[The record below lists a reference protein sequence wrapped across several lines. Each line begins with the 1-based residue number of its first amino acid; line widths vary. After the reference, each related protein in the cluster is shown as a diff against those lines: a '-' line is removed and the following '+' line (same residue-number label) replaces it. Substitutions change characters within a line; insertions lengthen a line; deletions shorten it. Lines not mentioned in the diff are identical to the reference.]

1 MSTPRRHRLATAVH
15 ACLLFAVPALASAQ
29 QDSATSAATA
39 QEEART
45 LDTVQVTGTR
55 IKRAAVE
62 GKLPVQTLSRE
73 DIERTGLTSIGEIVQ
88 ELTGSGSALNTKFNS
103 SGNFGFSPNGD
114 GVGAGSAQVDLRN
127 LGPKRVLVLVDGM
140 RWVNESSA
148 SGVSAAVD
156 LNTIPLALVER
167 IEVLED
173 GASSLYGSDAIA
185 GVVNIITRR
194 NFEGG
199 QVTLNYGQ
207 YSEGDGEITGADFAW
222 GMNTER
228 SNLFLSLSYTK
239 QDEVSSADREIA
251 AIPLQG
257 GSSRVPG
264 GRFAFVDPRN
274 GGTYDLTTDPTLGD
288 PTYTPGLPD
297 CTAAG
302 LDRPD
307 GFRCWSFGRD
317 AFNFAPFNLV
327 VTPSE
332 RAGLF
337 GQYRFNFS
345 ESTSF
350 YVKGLFNRR
359 ESTNQAAPEP
369 IDLGPG
375 AGSVFTS
382 NLIIPANQPFN
393 PFGITLRTDDPA
405 TPANEGNIITIRRRP
420 SEGGPRIFD
429 QQVDT
434 QYFAAGVE
442 GMFAPGEREFF
453 WDVNAAYS
461 KNEAEQE
468 NRGSYNARNI
478 AIALGDPAVCAAT
491 PGCTPLDIFGF
502 NTITPA
508 MLAYISPLFRDRSEQ
523 ELTQVTANLSGDLFA
538 LPAGDLEF
546 ATGYEYRK
554 YEGSYQPDPQTVAGE
569 YNGVPSLPTA
579 GEYDVNE
586 VYLELNV
593 PIFAFEGN
601 NRLDLS
607 LAGRYSDYSTFGG
620 EFTPKYGLR
629 WQLTDDLLL
638 RASFAEGFRA
648 PSIGELFGAQSRFD
662 ALLVDPC
669 LVPPTAPP
677 GATAPVACPG
687 VPVGARQNDP
697 QIPVLTGGNPALEPE
712 RSNSFSAGFVF
723 SPSVA
728 AGTSWSDRLDLEVT
742 FYRHDI
748 EGAIQAID
756 AQTQLDL
763 CATTQDPQYC
773 DGINRLPSG
782 EIDTFANFLI
792 NLGSI
797 KTDGWDADVFWTL
810 PESNLGR
817 FKVSWQNTFVTRY
830 EARGAAGVRQPL
842 EPGVVVNDTAIPEWT
857 SNATLDWKR
866 DAWNA
871 AWTIC
876 HLSEMEETCLAA
888 DPALYCSS
896 PTTNTLDATT
906 YHDVQ
911 VGYKFDWLRGLQLTA
926 GVNNLF
932 EEDPPVCT
940 SCSLNGYEAS
950 TYDIP
955 GGRFLYVRADL
966 RF

>member
-1 MSTPRRHRLATAVH
+1 MNSRRRTLASAIRLAVLLTLPATAV
-15 ACLLFAVPALASAQ
+15 
-29 QDSATSAATA
+29 A
-39 QEEART
+39 QEATT
-45 LDTVQVTGTR
+45 LDTLTVTGSR
-55 IKRAAVE
+55 IKRAEME
-62 GKLPVQTLSRE
+62 GRVPVQTLSRE
-73 DIERTGLTSIGEIVQ
+73 EIERTGLTSIGDILQ

-194 NFEGG
+194 NFDGG

-207 YSEGDGEITGADFAW
+207 FDKGDGEVTGADVAW
-222 GMNTER
+222 GFDNER
-228 SNLFLSLSYTK
+228 SNLFLSLSYTEQK
-239 QDEVSSADREIA
+239 EVSSADRSISS
-251 AIPLQG
+251 IPIQG
-257 GSSRVPG
+257 GSSRILG
-264 GRFAFVDPRN
+264 GRYAFTDPN
-274 GGTYDLTTDPTLGD
+274 GNSYDLSVKPGQTNPV
-288 PTYTPGLPD
+288 YTPGQPA
-297 CTAAG
+297 CG
-302 LDRPD
+302 PGVVRSD
-307 GFRCWSFGRD
+307 GFQCFDFNRD
-317 AFNFAPFNLV
+317 AFNYAPFNLLM
-327 VTPSE
+327 TPSK
-332 RAGLF
+332 RMGAF
-337 GQYRFNFS
+337 AQYRFSISEQLNF
-345 ESTSF
+345 
-350 YVKGLFNRR
+350 YAKALYNRR

-375 AGSVFTS
+375 AGTS
-382 NLIIPANQPFN
+382 YTADLVIPANHPFN
-393 PFGITLRTDDPA
+393 PFGFALIGSGP
-405 TPANEGNIITIRRRP
+405 NGNIGTIRRRP
-420 SEGGPRIFD
+420 LEGGPRIFE

-434 QYFAAGVE
+434 QYVAAGLE
-442 GMFAPGEREFF
+442 GSFGGERTFF
-453 WDVNAAYS
+453 WDVNAAFS
-461 KNEAEQE
+461 KNEADQT

-478 AIALGDPAVCAAT
+478 ALALGDPAVCAAT
-491 PGCTPLDIFGF
+491 SGCTPLDIFGF
-502 NTITPA
+502 DTITPA

-523 ELTQVTANLSGDLFA
+523 KLTQVTANLSGALFEA
-538 LPAGDLEF
+538 WAGDIEF

-554 YEGSYQPDPQTVAGE
+554 YEGSYNPDPQTVAGE
-569 YNGVPSLPTA
+569 YNGVPSLPTS

-586 VYLELNV
+586 AYLELNV
-593 PIFAFEGN
+593 PLYAQQDGPGKF
-601 NRLDLS
+601 DLS

-629 WQLTDDLLL
+629 WQVAEDLLL
-638 RASFAEGFRA
+638 RATYAEGFRA
-648 PSIGELFGAQSRFD
+648 PSIGELYGSQSRFD

-669 LVPPTAPP
+669 LVPPSAPA
-677 GATAPVACPG
+677 GSLAPVSCPG
-687 VPVGARQNDP
+687 VPAGARQNDP
-697 QIPVLTGGNPALEPE
+697 QIPVLTGGNPALQPE
-712 RSNSFSAGFVF
+712 TARSFSAGLVF
-723 SPSVA
+723 SPSFAENA
-728 AGTSWSDRLDLEVT
+728 AWSDKFDIELT
-742 FYRHDI
+742 YYRHNL

-773 DGINRLPSG
+773 TGINRLASG

-817 FKVSWQNTFVTRY
+817 FKLSWQNTFVTRY
-830 EARGAAGVRQPL
+830 EARGAGGQAQPQG
-842 EPGVVVNDTAIPEWT
+842 PGIVVNDTAIPEWT
-857 SNATLDWKR
+857 STATLDWTLGN
-866 DAWNA
+866 WNA
-871 AWTIC
+871 AWSVR
-876 HLSEMEETCLAA
+876 HLSEMEEACLAA
-888 DPALYCSS
+888 DPAAFCSTA
-896 PTTNTLDATT
+896 TTNTLAATT
-906 YHDVQ
+906 YHDLQ
-911 VGYKFDWLRGLQLTA
+911 LGYEFEWFKGLQLTG

-932 EEDPPVCT
+932 DEDPPVCT

-955 GGRFLYVRADL
+955 GGRFFYVRANL

>member
-1 MSTPRRHRLATAVH
+1 MKPRRHT
-15 ACLLFAVPALASAQ
+15 LASALQ
-29 QDSATSAATA
+29 LALLSAFPVIAAA
-39 QEEART
+39 QEATT
-45 LDTVQVTGTR
+45 LDTVTVTGSR
-55 IKRAAVE
+55 IKRAEME
-62 GKLPVQTLSRE
+62 GRVPVQTLTRE
-73 DIERTGLTSIGEIVQ
+73 EIERTGLTSIGDILQ

-194 NFEGG
+194 NFDGG

-207 YSEGDGEITGADFAW
+207 YDKGDGEITGADVAW
-222 GMNTER
+222 GFDTDR
-228 SNLFLSLSYTK
+228 SNLFLSLSYTEQK
-239 QDEVSSADREIA
+239 EVRSADRYISSVP
-251 AIPLQG
+251 IQG
-257 GSSRVPG
+257 GSSRILG
-264 GRFAFVDPRN
+264 GRFAFTDPDGN
-274 GGTYDLTTDPTLGD
+274 EYDLSVKPGLSN
-288 PTYTPGLPD
+288 PVYTPGLPD
-297 CTAAG
+297 CDSGIART
-302 LDRPD
+302 D
-307 GFRCWSFGRD
+307 GFQCFDFGRD
-317 AFNFAPFNLV
+317 AFNYAPFNLL
-327 VTPSE
+327 VTPSK
-332 RAGLF
+332 RMGAF
-337 GQYRFNFS
+337 AQYRFAITEQLNF
-345 ESTSF
+345 
-350 YVKGLFNRR
+350 YAKALYNRR

-375 AGSVFTS
+375 AGTAYTADLV
-382 NLIIPANQPFN
+382 IPANHPFN
-393 PFGITLRTDDPA
+393 PFGFDLVGGPD
-405 TPANEGNIITIRRRP
+405 GNIGTIRRRP
-420 SEGGPRIFD
+420 NEGGPRIFE
-429 QQVDT
+429 QKVDT
-434 QYFAAGVE
+434 QYVAAGLE
-442 GMFAPGEREFF
+442 GSFGGERQFF
-453 WDVNAAYS
+453 WDVNAAFS
-461 KNEAEQE
+461 KNEADQT

-478 AIALGDPAVCAAT
+478 AIALGDPAVCATT

-502 NTITPA
+502 DTITPA

-523 ELTQVTANLSGDLFA
+523 KLTQVTANLSGALFPA
-538 LPAGDLEF
+538 WAGDIEF
-546 ATGYEYRK
+546 AAGYEYRK
-554 YEGSYQPDPQTVAGE
+554 YEGSYNPDPQTVAGE
-569 YNGVPSLPTA
+569 YNGVPSLPTS

-586 VYLELNV
+586 AYVELNV
-593 PIFAFEGN
+593 PLYAQRDGAGK
-601 NRLDLS
+601 LDLS

-629 WQLTDDLLL
+629 WQVAEDLLL
-638 RASFAEGFRA
+638 RATYAEGFRA
-648 PSIGELFGAQSRFD
+648 PSIGELYGSQSRFD

-669 LVPPTAPP
+669 LVPPSAPP
-677 GATAPVACPG
+677 GSVAPIACPG
-687 VPVGARQNDP
+687 VPAGARQNDP
-697 QIPVLTGGNPALEPE
+697 QIPVLTGGNPGLQPE
-712 RSNSFSAGFVF
+712 TARSFSAGLVF
-723 SPSVA
+723 SPSFAEGA
-728 AGTSWSDRLDLEVT
+728 AWSDKLDLEVT
-742 FYRHDI
+742 YYRHNI

-773 DGINRLPSG
+773 TGIDRLASG

-810 PESNLGR
+810 PESAAGR
-817 FKVSWQNTFVTRY
+817 FKLSWQNTFVTRY
-830 EARGAAGVRQPL
+830 EARGAGGQLQPQG
-842 EPGVVVNDTAIPEWT
+842 PGIVVNDSAIPEWT
-857 SNATLDWKR
+857 STATLDWKR
-866 DAWNA
+866 GNWNA
-871 AWTIC
+871 AWSVR
-876 HLSEMEETCLAA
+876 HLSEMEEACLAA
-888 DPALYCSS
+888 DPDVFCDTATS
-896 PTTNTLDATT
+896 NTLAATT

-911 VGYKFDWLRGLQLTA
+911 LGYEFAWFKGLQLTG

-932 EEDPPVCT
+932 DEDPPVCT

-955 GGRFLYVRADL
+955 GGRFFYLRASL

>member
-1 MSTPRRHRLATAVH
+1 MSKPRHSRLALAVQ
-15 ACLLFAVPALASAQ
+15 ASLLIAAVPFYASAQ
-29 QDSATSAATA
+29 DAESA
-39 QEEART
+39 QPEART

-148 SGVSAAVD
+148 SGVAAAVD

-194 NFEGG
+194 NFDGG

-222 GMNTER
+222 GMNTDR

-239 QDEVSSADREIA
+239 QDEVSSADRGIA

-264 GRFAFVDPRN
+264 GRFAFTDPRN
-274 GGTYDLTTDPTLGD
+274 GGVYDLTTDPTLNN
-288 PTYTPGLPD
+288 PTYTPGLPN
-297 CTAAG
+297 CTTGAE
-302 LDRPD
+302 RPD

-337 GQYRFNFS
+337 GQYRFNIN
-345 ESTSF
+345 EGTSF

-375 AGSVFTS
+375 AGSTFTA
-382 NLIIPANQPFN
+382 NVVIPANQPFN
-393 PFGITLRTDDPA
+393 PFGFQLD
-405 TPANEGNIITIRRRP
+405 NSNIITIRRRP

-434 QYFAAGVE
+434 QYIAAGIE

-453 WDVNAAYS
+453 WDVNAAFS

-491 PGCTPLDIFGF
+491 AGCTPLDIFGF

-523 ELTQVTANLSGDLFA
+523 KLSQVTANLSGDLFA
-538 LPAGDLEF
+538 LPAGDVEF

-554 YEGSYQPDPQTVAGE
+554 YEGSYDPDPQTVAGE

-586 VYLELNV
+586 VYVEFNV

-601 NRLDLS
+601 NKLDLS

-620 EFTPKYGLR
+620 TFTPKYGLR

-638 RASFAEGFRA
+638 RASYAEGFRA

-669 LVPPTAPP
+669 LVPPGAPA
-677 GATAPVACPG
+677 GSTAPVACPG

-697 QIPVLTGGNPALEPE
+697 QIPVLTGGNPDLQPE
-712 RSNSFSAGFVF
+712 ESNSFSAGFVF
-723 SPSVA
+723 SPSLA
-728 AGTSWSDRLDLEVT
+728 AGTSWSDRLDFEVT
-742 FYRHDI
+742 YYRHDLQ
-748 EGAIQAID
+748 GAIQAID

-773 DGINRLPSG
+773 TGITRLASG
-782 EIDTFANFLI
+782 EIDTFSNFLI

-810 PESNLGR
+810 PETAAGR
-817 FKVSWQNTFVTRY
+817 FKLSWQNTFVTRY
-830 EARGAAGVRQPL
+830 EARGAAGVLQPQ
-842 EPGVVVNDTAIPEWT
+842 EPGLVVNDTAIPEWT

-866 DAWNA
+866 NGWNA
-871 AWTIC
+871 SWTIR

-888 DPALYCSS
+888 DPDLYCSS
-896 PTTNTLDATT
+896 PTINTLEATT
-906 YHDVQ
+906 YNDLQ
-911 VGYKFDWLRGLQLTA
+911 VGYKFDWLKGLQLTA
-926 GVNNLF
+926 GVNNVF
-932 EEDPPVCT
+932 DEDPPVCT

-955 GGRFLYVRADL
+955 GGRFLYLRADL

>member
-1 MSTPRRHRLATAVH
+1 MKLKLRKSRM
-15 ACLLFAVPALASAQ
+15 ALAIHCSLLLALPSIALG
-29 QDSATSAATA
+29 QDTPPDPT
-39 QEEART
+39 T
-45 LDTVQVTGTR
+45 LDAVTVTGSR
-55 IKRAAVE
+55 IKRSEIE
-62 GKLPVQTLSRE
+62 GRVPVQTLSRE
-73 DIERTGLTSIGEIVQ
+73 DIDRTGMTSIGEILQ

-207 YSEGDGEITGADFAW
+207 YDKGDGQISGADIAW
-222 GMNTER
+222 GTTTDR

-239 QDEVSSADREIA
+239 QDEVRSSDRRIS
-251 AIPLQG
+251 AIPIQG
-257 GSSRVPG
+257 GSSRIPG
-264 GRFAFVDPRN
+264 GRFAFTDPN
-274 GGTYDLTTDPTLGD
+274 GNEYDLTTNAGLTN
-288 PTYTPGLPD
+288 PTYTPNLPD
-297 CTAAG
+297 CESGTP
-302 LDRPD
+302 RTD
-307 GFRCWSFGRD
+307 GFHCFDFAND
-317 AFNFAPFNLV
+317 AYNYAPFNLLI
-327 VTPSE
+327 TPSE
-332 RAGLF
+332 RMGVY
-337 GQYRFNFS
+337 GQYRFQFT
-345 ESTSF
+345 EQTEF
-350 YVKGLFNRR
+350 YVKALFNRR

-375 AGSVFTS
+375 AGTAYTANVF
-382 NLIIPANQPFN
+382 IPANHPYN
-393 PFGITLRTDDPA
+393 PFGFDLVGG
-405 TPANEGNIITIRRRP
+405 EGGNIGTIRRRP
-420 SEGGPRIFD
+420 SEGGPRIFE

-434 QYFAAGVE
+434 QYFAAGLE
-442 GMFAPGEREFF
+442 GSFGGERQFY

-461 KNEAEQE
+461 KNEADQT

-478 AIALGDPAVCAAT
+478 SIALGDPAVCAAT

-502 NTITPA
+502 NTMTPE

-523 ELTQVTANLSGDLFA
+523 ELSQFTANLSGSLF
-538 LPAGDLEF
+538 PTWAGDVEF

-554 YEGSYQPDPQTVAGE
+554 YEGSYNPDPQTVAGE
-569 YNGVPSLPTA
+569 YNGVPSGPTS
-579 GEYDVNE
+579 GSYDVNE
-586 VYLELNV
+586 VYVELNV
-593 PIFAFEGN
+593 PLFAQEGGSGK
-601 NRLDLS
+601 LDLS

-629 WQLTDDLLL
+629 WQVAEDLVL
-638 RASFAEGFRA
+638 RATYAEGFRA
-648 PSIGELFGAQSRFD
+648 PSIGELYGSQSRFD
-662 ALLVDPC
+662 ALLIDPC
-669 LVPPTAPP
+669 LVPPSAPP
-677 GATAPVACPG
+677 GSTAPIACPG
-687 VPVGARQNDP
+687 VPAGARQNDP
-697 QIPVLTGGNPALEPE
+697 QVPVLTGGNPELQPE
-712 RSNSFSAGFVF
+712 RVRSFSTGFVF
-723 SPSVA
+723 SPSFA
-728 AGTSWSDRLDLEVT
+728 ADTSWSDKLDFEVT
-742 FYRHDI
+742 FYRHDL
-748 EGAIQAID
+748 EGAIQAIG

-763 CATTQDPQYC
+763 CATTQSPQYC
-773 DGINRLPSG
+773 TGINRLASG
-782 EIDTFANFLI
+782 EIDTFENFLV

-810 PESNLGR
+810 PETNAGR
-817 FKVSWQNTFVTRY
+817 FKLSWQNTFVTRY
-830 EARGAAGVRQPL
+830 EARDASGQLQAQG
-842 EPGVVVNDTAIPEWT
+842 PGVVVNDSAIPEWT
-857 SNATLDWKR
+857 STATLDWKLGN
-866 DAWNA
+866 WNA
-871 AWTIC
+871 AWSIR
-876 HLSEMEETCLAA
+876 HLSEMEEACLAA
-888 DPALYCSS
+888 DPAEFCDT
-896 PTTNTLDATT
+896 PTSNTLAATT

-911 VGYKFDWLRGLQLTA
+911 LGYEFDWLKGLQLTA

-955 GGRFLYVRADL
+955 GGRFFYVRANL

>member
-1 MSTPRRHRLATAVH
+1 MMMKLRKSRM
-15 ACLLFAVPALASAQ
+15 ALAIHCSLLLALPAVALGQETQ
-29 QDSATSAATA
+29 QDPTTL
-39 QEEART
+39 EAVT
-45 LDTVQVTGTR
+45 VTGSR
-55 IKRAAVE
+55 IKRAELE
-62 GKLPVQTLSRE
+62 GRVPVQTLTRE
-73 DIERTGLTSIGEIVQ
+73 DIDRSGLTSIGEIVQ

-114 GVGAGSAQVDLRN
+114 GVGAGSAQVDLRH

-207 YSEGDGEITGADFAW
+207 YDQGDGQITGADFAW
-222 GMNTER
+222 GTSTDR

-239 QDEVSSADREIA
+239 QKEVSSADRRISS
-251 AIPLQG
+251 IPLQG

-264 GRFAFVDPRN
+264 GRFAFTDPN
-274 GGTYDLTTDPTLGD
+274 GIEYDLTTNAGLSN

-297 CTAAG
+297 CDSGTP
-302 LDRPD
+302 RTD
-307 GFRCWSFGRD
+307 GFHCFDFAND
-317 AFNFAPFNLV
+317 AFNFAPFNLL

-332 RAGLF
+332 RMGVF
-337 GQYRFNFS
+337 GQYRFQFTDQ
-345 ESTSF
+345 TSF
-350 YVKGLFNRR
+350 YVKALFNRR

-375 AGSVFTS
+375 AGTAYTANIF
-382 NLIIPANQPFN
+382 IPANHPFN
-393 PFGITLRTDDPA
+393 PFGFDLVGGED
-405 TPANEGNIITIRRRP
+405 GNISTIRRRP
-420 SEGGPRIFD
+420 SEGGPRIFE

-434 QYFAAGVE
+434 QYFAAGLE
-442 GMFAPGEREFF
+442 GSFGGERQFF
-453 WDVNAAYS
+453 WDVNGAYS
-461 KNEAEQE
+461 KNEADQT

-502 NTITPA
+502 NTMTPA
-508 MLAYISPLFRDRSEQ
+508 MLAYISPLFRDRSQQ
-523 ELTQVTANLSGDLFA
+523 ELTQFTANLSGSLF
-538 LPAGDLEF
+538 PTWAGDIEF

-554 YEGSYQPDPQTVAGE
+554 YEGSYSPDPQTVAGE
-569 YNGVPSLPTA
+569 YNGVPSLPTS
-579 GEYDVNE
+579 GSYDVNE
-586 VYLELNV
+586 VFVELNV
-593 PIFAFEGN
+593 PLFAQEGGSGK
-601 NRLDLS
+601 LDLS

-629 WQLTDDLLL
+629 WQVAEDLLL
-638 RASFAEGFRA
+638 RATYAEGFRA
-648 PSIGELFGAQSRFD
+648 PSIGELYGSQSRFD

-669 LVPPTAPP
+669 LVPPSAPP
-677 GATAPVACPG
+677 GTTAPIACPG

-697 QIPVLTGGNPALEPE
+697 QIPVLTGGNANLQPE
-712 RSNSFSAGFVF
+712 RARSFSAGMVF
-723 SPSVA
+723 SPSFA
-728 AGTSWSDRLDLEVT
+728 EGASWSDKLDFEVT
-742 FYRHDI
+742 FYRHDL

-763 CATTQDPQYC
+763 CATTQSPQYC
-773 DGINRLPSG
+773 TGINRLPSG
-782 EIDTFANFLI
+782 EIDTFANFLV

-810 PESNLGR
+810 PETNAGR
-817 FKVSWQNTFVTRY
+817 FKLSWQNTFVTRY
-830 EARGAAGVRQPL
+830 EARGAGGQLQPQG
-842 EPGVVVNDTAIPEWT
+842 PGIVVNDTAIPEWT
-857 SNATLDWKR
+857 SNATLDWKLGN
-866 DAWNA
+866 WNA
-871 AWTIC
+871 AWSIR
-876 HLSEMEETCLAA
+876 HISEMEEACLAA
-888 DPALYCSS
+888 DPAEFCDT
-896 PTTNTLDATT
+896 PTSNTLAATT

-911 VGYKFDWLRGLQLTA
+911 LGYDFEWLKGLQLTA

-932 EEDPPVCT
+932 DEDPPVCT

-955 GGRFLYVRADL
+955 GGRFFYVRANL

>member
-1 MSTPRRHRLATAVH
+1 MLKLRKSRM
-15 ACLLFAVPALASAQ
+15 ALAIHCSLLLALPAVALG
-29 QDSATSAATA
+29 QDTA
-39 QEEART
+39 PETDPTT
-45 LDTVQVTGTR
+45 LDAVTVTGSR
-55 IKRAAVE
+55 IKRAELE
-62 GKLPVQTLSRE
+62 GRVPVQTLTRE
-73 DIERTGLTSIGEIVQ
+73 DIDRSGMTSIGEILQ
-88 ELTGSGSALNTKFNS
+88 ELSGSGSALNTKFNS

-114 GVGAGSAQVDLRN
+114 GVGAGSAQVDLRH

-207 YSEGDGEITGADFAW
+207 YDKGDGQISGADFAW
-222 GMNTER
+222 GFNTDR

-239 QDEVSSADREIA
+239 QDEVRSSDRRIS
-251 AIPLQG
+251 AIPIQG

-264 GRFAFVDPRN
+264 GRFAFTDPN
-274 GGTYDLTTDPTLGD
+274 GNEYDLTTNAGLSNPA
-288 PTYTPGLPD
+288 YTPNLPD
-297 CTAAG
+297 CESGTP
-302 LDRPD
+302 RTD
-307 GFRCWSFGRD
+307 GFHCFDFAND
-317 AFNFAPFNLV
+317 AYNYAPFNLLI
-327 VTPSE
+327 TPSE
-332 RAGLF
+332 RKGVF
-337 GQYRFNFS
+337 GQYRFQFT
-345 ESTSF
+345 EQTEF
-350 YVKGLFNRR
+350 YVKALFNRR

-375 AGSVFTS
+375 AGTTHAANVF
-382 NLIIPANQPFN
+382 IPANHPFN
-393 PFGITLRTDDPA
+393 PFGFDLVGGE
-405 TPANEGNIITIRRRP
+405 NGNIGTIRRRP
-420 SEGGPRIFD
+420 SEGGPRIFE

-434 QYFAAGVE
+434 QYFAAGLE
-442 GMFAPGEREFF
+442 GSFGGERTFY

-461 KNEAEQE
+461 KNEADQT

-502 NTITPA
+502 NTMTPE
-508 MLAYISPLFRDRSEQ
+508 MLAYISPLFRDRSQQ
-523 ELTQVTANLSGDLFA
+523 ELSQFTANLSGSLF
-538 LPAGDLEF
+538 PTWAGDVEF

-554 YEGSYQPDPQTVAGE
+554 YEGSYNPDPQTVAGE
-569 YNGVPSLPTA
+569 YNGVPSLPTS
-579 GEYDVNE
+579 GSYDVNE
-586 VYLELNV
+586 VYVELNV
-593 PIFAFEGN
+593 PLYAQEGGSGK
-601 NRLDLS
+601 LDLS

-629 WQLTDDLLL
+629 WQVAEDLLL
-638 RASFAEGFRA
+638 RATYAEGFRA
-648 PSIGELFGAQSRFD
+648 PSIGELYGSQSRFD

-669 LVPPTAPP
+669 LVPPSAPP
-677 GATAPVACPG
+677 GSTAPIACPG
-687 VPVGARQNDP
+687 VPAGARQNDP
-697 QIPVLTGGNPALEPE
+697 QIPVLTGGNQNLQPE
-712 RSNSFSAGFVF
+712 RARSFSAGLVF
-723 SPSVA
+723 SPSFA
-728 AGTSWSDRLDLEVT
+728 AGTSWSDKLDFEVT
-742 FYRHDI
+742 FYRHDL

-763 CATTQDPQYC
+763 CATTQSPQYC
-773 DGINRLPSG
+773 TGINRLASG
-782 EIDTFANFLI
+782 EIDTFANFLV

-810 PESNLGR
+810 PETNAGR
-817 FKVSWQNTFVTRY
+817 FKLSWQNTFVTRY
-830 EARGAAGVRQPL
+830 EARGAGGQLQPQG
-842 EPGVVVNDTAIPEWT
+842 PGIVVNDTAIPEWT
-857 SNATLDWKR
+857 STATLDWKLGN
-866 DAWNA
+866 WNA
-871 AWTIC
+871 AWSIR
-876 HLSEMEETCLAA
+876 HLSEMEEACLAA
-888 DPALYCSS
+888 DPAEFCDT
-896 PTTNTLDATT
+896 PTNNTLAATT

-911 VGYKFDWLRGLQLTA
+911 LGYDFEWLKGLQLTA

-932 EEDPPVCT
+932 DEDPPVCT

-955 GGRFLYVRADL
+955 GGRFFYVRANL